1 MVSLERRV
9 NRKQRGNLEIH
20 RIQTHAIVP
29 EQIHQVQQVLLEQ
42 VEQGR
47 MEQQEQ
53 LIAHARIHPRM
64 TALEFQAIPAAVPR
78 AHRLRA
84 ELQGRPTEIEAVVPV
99 IQQQEPPALGKQKEK
114 RIIHLHQ
121 ARETRTINKVEQMVR
136 GFRKCRCLVGT
147 CIFFIRD

>member
-1 MVSLERRV
+1 MVSQEHRV
-9 NRKQRGNLEIH
+9 NREQQGNLEIH
-20 RIQTHAIVP
+20 RTQTHAIVP
-29 EQIHQVQQVLLEQ
+29 ERIHQVRRELPEQ

-53 LIAHARIHPRM
+53 LIVHARIHPRM
-64 TALEFQAIPAAVPR
+64 TVLEFLAIQAAVPR
-78 AHRLRA
+78 AHRLRE

-121 ARETRTINKVEQMVR
+121 ARETRTINKVEQIGKRVLENA
-136 GFRKCRCLVGT
+136 GA
-147 CIFFIRD
+147 